1 MTNNVSDNVLNQLF
15 KIGITKDDF
24 FAKYKELANANTSEE
39 ITSEE
44 TIFAMNLNENTLNVM
59 FDTIN
64 INKTDCE
71 DNTLDESDIKA
82 LANMDGDETS
92 ISKDDIIAVYE
103 KMAERAKNSKM
114 TTDAID
120 ANDNTSITPTEGIV
134 LYSSLKNIKQNI
146 AQDKIRRLENDIN
159 NLVMNNTSISS
170 ELKAEFQALKSK
182 IDQTKQALKAK
193 QNELNAKTNKARGLL
208 ENIEYKKGQIA
219 GTQDENRRRSY
230 ENELGTLTNEYNTYA
245 DNTTLNNEIVELNR
259 ELTSYSKDM
268 KTVMKKIEKA
278 SSETA
283 KKIESKQKEINNVE
297 TQLQQDLAY
306 IEAQESSAHQ
316 LLLMLSE
323 QIGRQNAQ
331 YTDIAL
337 DTVNDGHVGKNA
349 ANALAKATG
358 EIGVREASGRNDG
371 AAVAKYRGGVDN
383 GAAWCAS
390 FVSWCYEG
398 NDIFGYQAAVSGIM
412 ESAKAKE
419 LYSEVGTYTPKPGD
433 IMIQKN
439 GCSHTGIVESVDP
452 DGTIHTI
459 EGNASN
465 SVKRC
470 TYRPGTKA
478 YAKISGW
485 VSMPDTQQA

>member
-15 KIGITKDDF
+15 KIGITKDEF

-92 ISKDDIIAVYE
+92 ISKDDINAVYE

-134 LYSSLKNIKQNI
+134 LFSSLKDIKQNI

-182 IDQTKQALKAK
+182 IDQTKRALRAK
-193 QNELNAKTNKARGLL
+193 QSELNARTNKARGLR

-219 GTQDENRRRSY
+219 GTQDENSRLSY

-245 DNTTLNNEIVELNR
+245 DNTTLNNEIAELNR
-259 ELTSYSKDM
+259 KLTSYSKDM

-278 SSETA
+278 SGETA

-297 TQLQQDLAY
+297 TQLQQDLAD
-306 IEAQESSAHQ
+306 IEAQESLAHQ
-316 LLLMLSE
+316 LLLMLRE
-323 QIGRQNAQ
+323 RMGRQNAQ
-331 YTDIAL
+331 YGDIASG
-337 DTVNDGHVGKNA
+337 TVNDGHVGRNA
-349 ANALAKATG
+349 AQALANATG
-358 EIGVREASGRNDG
+358 EIGVREATGRNDG

-390 FVSWCYEG
+390 FVSWCYKG
-398 NDIFGYQAAVSGIM
+398 NDIFGYQAAVSGIRD
-412 ESAKAKE
+412 EADAKG
-419 LYSEVGTYTPKPGD
+419 LYSKVNDYTPKPGD
-433 IMIQKN
+433 VMIQKN

-452 DGTIHTI
+452 DGTVHTI
-459 EGNASN
+459 EGNAGN

-470 TYRPGTKA
+470 TYRPGTSA

-485 VSMPDTQQA
+485 VRMSDTQQA